1 MSKREQQVGYLVK
14 QLQSLLRLNMEKALI
29 PHTLTVSQYSC
40 LHHLR
45 SEPGISAAEL
55 ARAIFMT
62 RQSMN
67 TLLQQLL
74 DRGLV
79 ARPARPD
86 SGRALPTRLTA
97 EGVKLLEAAQAGVD
111 EVEQRMLAGLDP
123 AGLSALSQGL
133 NACVRALGG

>member
-97 EGVKLLEAAQAGVD
+97 KGVKLLEAAQAGVD